1 MRFRSIALLLPL
13 LSALTAC
20 ETSLSPG
27 PRVDLISSTRFN
39 TADRRL
45 TRPADTVAAKMFAE
59 AKGSPLRRL
68 VISAEYFPVP
78 EPIIYP
84 SNATAPPDT
93 SRRLVYLD
101 STLASNTEI
110 NQAALTHVLS
120 SRTTS
125 GLEVWRFE
133 ATDAEGR
140 TGVRSFNLRF
150 SRTDSAQQVHSY
162 SIPVQAPGT
171 SGRRSFLAL
180 REGLAF
186 PKFSV
191 RTLAENQALVDLV
204 YVTDSTTG
212 APTLATVRDAKL
224 KLPWSTRRGT
234 VIRKTTFNASTY
246 ANVTNYLTSFN
257 QGTPFD
263 TPTRTGPLAKGQV
276 IAFEIPLN
284 ATESVYGLILVE
296 EVVITGIRTL
306 VLQVRYQK

>member
-1 MRFRSIALLLPL
+1 MRFRFPALLLPL

-45 TRPADTVAAKMFAE
+45 TRPADTVAAKVFAE

-68 VISAEYFPVP
+68 VVSAEYIPVP
-78 EPIIYP
+78 EPLIY
-84 SNATAPPDT
+84 TDT
-93 SRRLVYLD
+93 TDLKRPRRLVYLD
-101 STLASNTEI
+101 STLAPGTDI
-110 NQAALTHVLS
+110 NQAALTYVLS

-133 ATDAEGR
+133 ATDEEGR

-150 SRTDSAQQVHSY
+150 VRPDSTQQVHSY
-162 SIPVQAPGT
+162 SVPVQAPGAF
-171 SGRRSFLAL
+171 GRRSFLAL
-180 REGLAF
+180 REGLVF

-204 YVTDSTTG
+204 YVTDPVTG
-212 APTLATVRDAKL
+212 APTLATVRDARL
-224 KLPWSTRRGT
+224 NLPWSTRRGT
-234 VIRKTTFNASTY
+234 VIRRTTFNATTY
-246 ANVTNYLTSFN
+246 ANVTNYLTAFN
-257 QGTPFD
+257 QGTAFE
-263 TPTRTGPLAKGQV
+263 TPTRTGPLTKGQV
-276 IAFEIPLN
+276 IAFEIPGGDT
-284 ATESVYGLILVE
+284 ASRYGLILVE
-296 EVVITGIRTL
+296 EVITTGIRTL